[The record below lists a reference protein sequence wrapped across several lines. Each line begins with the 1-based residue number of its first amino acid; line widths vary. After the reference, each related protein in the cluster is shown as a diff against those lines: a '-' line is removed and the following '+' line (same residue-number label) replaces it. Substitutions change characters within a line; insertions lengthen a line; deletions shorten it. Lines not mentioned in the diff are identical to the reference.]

1 MDNSG
6 HQDFSSYNY
15 SQEIQNTLARAEMIN
30 NMNMNIGPGD
40 SSQNAYARAE
50 MNNNVD
56 MNLGPGGLGSGPQ
69 FSVQSVDLEKQ
80 KSLEKTC
87 ESLQTQVL
95 TANNCEHNN
104 SEKFKIITRMT
115 IFPKIFFLGRSRK
128 IPDGPI
134 LHSWKEFQTEM
145 WLSLDQY

>member
-1 MDNSG
+1 MLGSQTFKTMENSG
-6 HQDFSSYNY
+6 NQDFSSYNY

-40 SSQNAYARAE
+40 STQNAYARAE

-87 ESLQTQVL
+87 ESLQTQVPYEACRKKNCLQGVRPGL
-95 TANNCEHNN
+95 TQ
-104 SEKFKIITRMT
+104 TR
-115 IFPKIFFLGRSRK
+115 LYSHRR
-128 IPDGPI
+128 
-134 LHSWKEFQTEM
+134 
-145 WLSLDQY
+145 WLEA